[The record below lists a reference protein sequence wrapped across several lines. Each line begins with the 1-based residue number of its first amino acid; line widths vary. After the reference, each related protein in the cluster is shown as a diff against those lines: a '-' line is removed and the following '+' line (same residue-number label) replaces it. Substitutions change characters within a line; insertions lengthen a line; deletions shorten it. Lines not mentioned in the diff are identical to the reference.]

1 MVNYSRKEMFLNM
14 KKTLCAILCAMLCL
28 CTLTSALGE
37 TLVMSLIGD
46 CTVGDQ
52 YCYRGYKSSYT
63 YKIGQSGLDYPF
75 SLAAD
80 LFKNDDLT
88 VANCEGVFTKRSP
101 GKDAKFM
108 TLGADPSFAE
118 VFKLGYVD
126 VVNTANNHGRDFGN
140 KGREDTLKTFADL
153 DIGAFGDDT
162 FYTTTVKGVKFGFF
176 GYSYPFNDAK
186 IKKYK
191 KNIKTLRDEGCTF
204 IVASC
209 HWGKEDSLKINLEQK
224 KYAEKIIDLGADMV
238 YGHGSHTVQPLE
250 YYKGKMIFYSLSNFT
265 FGANA
270 APKDDDTVVVQV
282 TFDVHEDGTM
292 TATELRAIPYKMHM
306 NKDFRPYP
314 IEDEAGKQQVWKK
327 LIFTRSSDPD
337 SNMPESFLTTGYA
350 DLRLID
356 GEGK

>member
-1 MVNYSRKEMFLNM
+1 MM
-14 KKTLCAILCAMLCL
+14 KKSLTALLCVILCLMTAA
-28 CTLTSALGE
+28 SALGE
-37 TLVMSLIGD
+37 TLTISLIGD

-52 YCYRGYKSSYT
+52 WCYRGYKSSYT
-63 YKIGQSGLDYPF
+63 YKITQSGLDYPF

-80 LFKNDDLT
+80 LFKADDLT

-101 GKDAKFM
+101 GKNAKFM

-140 KGREDTLKTFADL
+140 KGRLDTIATFEGL
-153 DIGAFGDDT
+153 GIGAFGDDV
-162 FYTTTVKGVKFGFF
+162 FYTTTIKGVKFGFF

-204 IVASC
+204 VIASC
-209 HWGKEDSLKINLEQK
+209 HWGKEDSLKINAEQK

-238 YGHGSHTVQPLE
+238 YGHGSHTVQPVE
-250 YYKGKMIFYSLSNFT
+250 YYKGKLIFYSLSNFT

-282 TFDVHEDGTM
+282 VYDVHEDGTM
-292 TATELRAIPYKMHM
+292 TAAELRAIPYKMHKD
-306 NKDFRPYP
+306 KDFRPWP
-314 IEDEAGKQQVWKK
+314 LEDEAAKQQVWAKM
-327 LIFTRSSDPD
+327 IFTRKTDPSS
-337 SNMPESFLTTGYA
+337 NLPESFLTTGYA
-350 DLRLID
+350 DLRSIS
-356 GEGK
+356 GEAQ